1 MIRVV
6 AALISRRWQLARCAF
21 SAFAFAS
28 TLAIAPAVHA
38 ADAAEEAETLTV
50 ADPYIELRTGPG
62 RGYPIFYVA
71 ARDEKIQIL
80 LRHTDWYKIRA
91 EKGQEGWVSR
101 AQLETTITEA
111 GGKKTFRDIAL
122 DDYLARR
129 LEMGAAYGRF
139 KGEPML
145 KVWTAY
151 RFTDTLSVE
160 GTIGQVQGVF
170 SGTDLWHLNLN
181 VEPWSDK
188 RLSPFFGIGL
198 GRFKNIPNASLV
210 GAIQTNVGLADG
222 SIGARYHITD
232 RFVARLDYTIYTAYL
247 SDTRSGEYRATTL
260 GLSFFF

>member
-6 AALISRRWQLARCAF
+6 AALISRRRQLARCAF
-21 SAFAFAS
+21 AAFAFAS
-28 TLAIAPAVHA
+28 ALVFVPALH
-38 ADAAEEAETLTV
+38 AAEETETLIV

-62 RGYPIFYVA
+62 RGYPIFFVA
-71 ARDEKIQIL
+71 ARDERIQIL
-80 LRHTDWYKIRA
+80 LRHTDWYKIRT
-91 EKGQEGWVSR
+91 EKGQEGWVNR
-101 AQLETTITEA
+101 KQLETTITEA

-129 LEMGAAYGRF
+129 LELGAAYGQF

-145 KVWTAY
+145 KVWTGY

-170 SGTDLWHLNLN
+170 SGTDLWHINLN

-188 RLSPFFGIGL
+188 RLSPFFGIGF
-198 GRFKNIPNASLV
+198 GKFRNIPNASLV
-210 GAIQTNVGLADG
+210 GALDTNVGLANG
-222 SIGARYHITD
+222 AIGARYHITD